1 MNPMKYK
8 DYVGS
13 VEFDEDDR
21 LFYGK
26 LLFVRALVSYEA
38 KDAEGLISAF
48 HHVVDD
54 YLEQCAAGGVK
65 PEKPFKGS
73 FNVRPGPDLHRRASV
88 AALRA
93 GMSLNAFVTKAL
105 DEAVAK
111 QDR

>member
-8 DYVGS
+8 NYLGS

-21 LFYGK
+21 LFYGR
-26 LLFVRALVSYEA
+26 LLFVRALVSYKA
-38 KDAEGLISAF
+38 RDAEGLVSAF
-48 HHVVDD
+48 HEAVDD
-54 YLEQCAAGGVK
+54 YVEQCAADGVK

-93 GMSLNAFVTKAL
+93 GMSLNAFVTRAL
-105 DEAVAK
+105 EDAIAK
-111 QDR
+111 QGH